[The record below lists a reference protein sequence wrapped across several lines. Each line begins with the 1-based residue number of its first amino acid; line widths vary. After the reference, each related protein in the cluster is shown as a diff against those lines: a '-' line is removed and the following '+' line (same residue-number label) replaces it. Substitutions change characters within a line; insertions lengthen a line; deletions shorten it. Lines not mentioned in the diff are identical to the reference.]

1 MARLAFS
8 ICQAKQNFQGDPDF
22 QGQSHLFIENEMNKL
37 N

>member
-22 QGQSHLFIENEMNKL
+22 QGESYFFVENELRRSK
-37 N
+37 